1 MRSRRAFIFAACL
14 TFASL
19 PAMAQEIHVLVSNGM
34 RAVVEELKPN
44 AEKAIG
50 RPISIEYGSTTGL
63 RPKLDSGE
71 GYDAAIVTT
80 PAMDD
85 LVKAGKIS
93 AGTRV
98 NLARC
103 GIGVG
108 IRSGTPK
115 PDVKTSEALKQ
126 ALLKT
131 KGVTFAEDGASRPS
145 VEKMF
150 AHMGIAD
157 QMKPKTILEQ
167 GSVRSAGRVVSGDAD
182 MILTLMSEIL
192 PVKGM
197 ELVGPIPSEYQGYVS
212 FSAGVAAKS
221 PNAGQA
227 ASFVKSLVVP
237 ANAALYKAKGMDPL

>member
-1 MRSRRAFIFAACL
+1 
-14 TFASL
+14 
-19 PAMAQEIHVLVSNGM
+19 
-34 RAVVEELKPN
+34 
-44 AEKAIG
+44 
-50 RPISIEYGSTTGL
+50 
-63 RPKLDSGE
+63 
-71 GYDAAIVTT
+71 
-80 PAMDD
+80 
-85 LVKAGKIS
+85 
-93 AGTRV
+93 
-98 NLARC
+98 
-103 GIGVG
+103 
-108 IRSGTPK
+108 
-115 PDVKTSEALKQ
+115 
-126 ALLKT
+126 
-131 KGVTFAEDGASRPS
+131 
-145 VEKMF
+145 MF

-221 PNAGQA
+221 PNAGPA